1 MIPQV
6 VQVFHLYPEACED
19 LFRYAI
25 TGELADVGKNGVT
38 IQLEERRTTKK
49 HYKARQTVSFDVD
62 EAKELYRCL
71 GLLLAQFE
79 TSKEALVQVEA
90 SEASSS

>member
-19 LFRYAI
+19 LFRYTI
-25 TGELADVGKNGVT
+25 TGELADVGTDGVT
-38 IQLEERRTTKK
+38 IQLEERQSTKK

-71 GLLLAQFE
+71 GLILAQFG
-79 TSKEALVQVEA
+79 TSKEALAQAEA
-90 SEASSS
+90 ASLEAA

>member
-6 VQVFHLYPEACED
+6 VQVFYLYPEACED
-19 LFRYAI
+19 LFRFTI
-25 TGELADVGKNGVT
+25 TGELADCGTDGVT
-38 IQLEERRTTKK
+38 IQLEERRSTKK

-62 EAKELYRCL
+62 EARELYRCL
-71 GLLLAQFE
+71 GLILAQLE
-79 TSKEALVQVEA
+79 PSKAVLVQAEA